1 MIKMREI
8 RKIYDTG
15 KIEVQALKGIDL
27 DIEAGEFVSI
37 VGPSGS
43 GKSTLMNIA
52 GCLDVPTDGV
62 YELDGEPV
70 HGLSMTRLAE
80 IRNRKVGFVFQAF
93 NLLPYATAFENIE
106 LPMIFGKVGAR
117 TRRKRAKELLER
129 VGLGDRIDHRPP
141 ELSGGE
147 MQRVAIARS
156 LSMQPKLILA
166 DEPTGNLDSKSGA
179 AIVDLFEELWKSGT
193 TILLI
198 THDSTVATRTNRVV
212 YLKDGRVRSKP
223 TDMAAD
229 MKALRERK
237 RLDTFR

>member
-1 MIKMREI
+1 MIKMRGI
-8 RKIYDTG
+8 RKVYDTG
-15 KIEVQALKGIDL
+15 RIEVEALKDVDL
-27 DIEAGEFVSI
+27 DIKGGEFVSI

-52 GCLDVPTDGV
+52 GCLDVPSEGT
-62 YELDGEPV
+62 YELDGESV
-70 HGLSMTRLAE
+70 EGLSMSQLAD
-80 IRNRKVGFVFQAF
+80 IRNRKIGFVFQAF
-93 NLLPYATAFENIE
+93 NLLPYATAFENVE
-106 LPMIFGKVGAR
+106 LPMMFGKVPAR
-117 TRRKRAKELLER
+117 ERRKRARELLER
-129 VGLGDRIDHRPP
+129 VNLGDRLDHRPA

-156 LSMQPKLILA
+156 LAMKPKLILA

-212 YLKDGRVRSKP
+212 YLKDGMVRSQARE
-223 TDMAAD
+223 MAAD
-229 MKALRERK
+229 MKALKERK
-237 RLDTFR
+237 RLDTMQ